1 MTLKERQEVNRW
13 LRKCKG
19 IIAEHLEKM
28 NPGFNKRV
36 SFELRLRS
44 RTEIAVEEARK
55 AKK

>member
-28 NPGFNKRV
+28 NPGVNKRV

-44 RTEIAVEEARK
+44 RTEIAVEDARK
-55 AKK
+55 SKK